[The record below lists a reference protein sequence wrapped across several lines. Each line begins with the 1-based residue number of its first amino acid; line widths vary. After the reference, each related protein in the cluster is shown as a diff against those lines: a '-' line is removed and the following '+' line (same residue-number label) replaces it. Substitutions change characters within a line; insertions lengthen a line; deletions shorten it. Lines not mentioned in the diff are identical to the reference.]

1 MQKIFRSVPLLVAG
15 LLLLLTTNACIAQ
28 TYDVASNSKPVT
40 HETWDALLKKH
51 VSAKGGVDYQGF
63 ILDSVKLNSYL
74 KLLSDNHPNAKNWSR
89 NEQLA
94 YWINAYNAFTV
105 KLVIKHYP
113 VKSIKDIKKGVPFV
127 NTVWDIKFI
136 KIEGATYDLNN
147 IEHSIIR
154 PKFKDPRIHF
164 AVNCASGSCPNLLN
178 EAFTAKRLDEQ
189 LDKVARSFLA
199 DKSKNKIAS
208 ASKAELSKIFSWYK
222 GDFTEKGQTL
232 VGFINKYAP
241 LKLDDKAELSYLDY
255 DWSLNEEKKK

>member
-1 MQKIFRSVPLLVAG
+1 MIRSFSLLVAG
-15 LLLLLTTNACIAQ
+15 MYLLLTSNACIGQ
-28 TYDVASNSKPVT
+28 NYDVASNSKPVT
-40 HETWDALLKKH
+40 HEIWDALLKKH
-51 VSAKGGVDYQGF
+51 VSAKGGVDYQGLM
-63 ILDSVKLNSYL
+63 LDSVKLNSYL
-74 KLLSDNHPNAKNWSR
+74 KLLSENHPNAKNWSR

-105 KLVIKHYP
+105 KLITKYYP

-136 KIEGATYDLNN
+136 KIESATYDLNN

-154 PKFKDPRIHF
+154 PKFNDPRIHF
-164 AVNCASGSCPNLLN
+164 AVNCASGSCPSLLN
-178 EAFTAKRLDEQ
+178 EAYTAKRLDEQ

-222 GDFTEKGQTL
+222 GDFTGKGQT
-232 VGFINKYAP
+232 VIDFINKYAP
-241 LKLDDKAELSYLDY
+241 VKLDAKATITYLDY